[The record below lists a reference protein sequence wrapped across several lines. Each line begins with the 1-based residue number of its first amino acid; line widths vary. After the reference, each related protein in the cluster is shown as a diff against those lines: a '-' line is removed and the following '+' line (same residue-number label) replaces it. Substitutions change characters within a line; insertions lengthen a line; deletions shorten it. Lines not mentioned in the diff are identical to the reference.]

1 MADTLRVSNLYSSQV
16 GIGTTN
22 PNGPLHVNASTSTS
36 GAFGQTLIISN
47 PLGNAASRPAIS
59 AGAANTSIWAT
70 NTGGTTADDGF
81 LRIAAGGG
89 TGATIKS
96 YIDISGY
103 STIADMDRVITF
115 GTAGAER
122 IRINSSGNVGIGT
135 TTPGYALHVV
145 GAIFATGNVTA
156 YSDQRYKQNIIRLNH
171 SLDAIRSLSGYSY
184 TRLDYLP
191 GVRQIG
197 LLAQEVKEVLP
208 EAVSYDS
215 TNDIYS
221 VNYNCLMAPVVEA
234 IKELYDRSEA
244 QAAIIQAQQLT
255 IQRLTDRLESL

>member
-16 GIGTTN
+16 GIGTTT
-22 PNGPLHVNASTSTS
+22 PSASLQILNASMNRLTGLYIGPSTQSGIVLDSTS
-36 GAFGQTLIISN
+36 GVSGKSFNIWSTSSGD
-47 PLGNAASRPAIS
+47 S
-59 AGAANTSIWAT
+59 AV
-70 NTGGTTADDGF
+70 
-81 LRIAAGGG
+81 AG
-89 TGATIKS
+89 S
-96 YIDISGY
+96 LVFFDI
-103 STIADMDRVITF
+103 
-115 GTAGAER
+115 TAGAYR
-122 IRINSSGNVGIGT
+122 MVISPSGQVGIGT
-135 TTPGYALHVV
+135 TGPGYTLHVV
-145 GAIFATGNVTA
+145 GSIFATGNVTA
-156 YSDQRYKQNIIRLNH
+156 YSDQRYKQNIVRLDH

-255 IQRLTDRLESL
+255 IQKLLDRLGSL